1 MGAEQGVVEVGAEIN
16 ESGLRVVEQVPD
28 DDQDGPADRDEGFL
42 LAAPARDASIAFA
55 EEGVGL
61 AGR

>member
-28 DDQDGPADRDEGFL
+28 DDQDGPADRDERFL
-42 LAAPARDASIAFA
+42 LAASARDASVPFA

-61 AGR
+61 TR